1 MLLFV
6 FTLIKLL
13 LVNGLI
19 SLTCTRNFK
28 KLKINE
34 FLSRIL
40 FFTLIFT

>member
-19 SLTCTRNFK
+19 SLTMYK
-28 KLKINE
+28 E
-34 FLSRIL
+34 FQEVEDK
-40 FFTLIFT
+40 